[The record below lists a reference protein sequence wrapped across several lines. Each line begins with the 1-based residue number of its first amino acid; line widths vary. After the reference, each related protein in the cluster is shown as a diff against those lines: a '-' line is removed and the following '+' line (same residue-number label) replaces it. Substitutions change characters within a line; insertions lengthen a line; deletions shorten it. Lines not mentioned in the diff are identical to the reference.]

1 MQPHAGRPHS
11 SPPSSSSRFSPTTT
25 DPSRD
30 VGELLDAADELLDP
44 ANAQVH
50 LHDAWEQRCVDAQV

>member
-30 VGELLDAADELLDP
+30 VGELVDAAEDRRFHERRSALTPLFD
-44 ANAQVH
+44 
-50 LHDAWEQRCVDAQV
+50 LC

>member
-30 VGELLDAADELLDP
+30 VGQLLKKVSHTRGDGIRGPLAGR
-44 ANAQVH
+44 V
-50 LHDAWEQRCVDAQV
+50 RVI